1 MAQITVNRAPFLTL
15 WATVVA
21 RRLGYGE
28 EEALS
33 LAKAFTGLTAQS
45 KAQRLGLSQPRPE
58 YERER
63 IQAEREAKGAE
74 YVEFLDRLIPVIRT
88 EKGLRALSGTSPI
101 SPESTK
107 RYLAQKFGE
116 HLELVEKKLT
126 ELAETFEPM
135 ELAGSAMDIYM
146 RIRPRVPEGKAGWG
160 KEGILDLAKIDELIA
175 RRRALKGS

>member
-1 MAQITVNRAPFLTL
+1 MAQIIVNRAPFLTL

-58 YERER
+58 HERER

-88 EKGLRALSGTSPI
+88 EKGLQALSGTSPI
-101 SPESTK
+101 SPESTR
-107 RYLAQKFGE
+107 RY
-116 HLELVEKKLT
+116 
-126 ELAETFEPM
+126 PC
-135 ELAGSAMDIYM
+135 
-146 RIRPRVPEGKAGWG
+146 PEVWG
-160 KEGILDLAKIDELIA
+160 TPGA
-175 RRRALKGS
+175 RREKAHRACGDLRAYGARRFSDGYLHAHPA